1 MKKRLFALACL
12 ILCLCSGCG
21 KTQMSSSELTARQ
34 PKIIFGIDGNTEEP
48 EDPINRTGSGAH
60 DLGYPEEISSLLAY
74 RLEQYKDEPDTLFWV
89 KATPGYSSEED
100 QVLAL
105 WKSDP
110 GLKEK
115 NAQFYEEPAWELDDY
130 STPYR
135 CLFALWDRETILNFV
150 QNPPEQEG
158 FSYDFRLE
166 LSHDL
171 ADPVS
176 KYMDDRFY
184 CLYAGAS
191 DTDLLP
197 INLVLSKLDPEDSL
211 KNVSYQQ
218 YLEQVEQIFKTLPES
233 KFSMVSGSSGYCVCY
248 VDSIS
253 RYDKDYKIWTGPR
266 RSSAIVGGNV
276 IGIKYTDGSFTY
288 SGNMIDYFPY
298 SADNEK
304 KIFPMSSPHD
314 EVMKNIN
321 DLKENH
327 EADHE
332 SDGRFRCT
340 LEEFYVDR
348 TEHYSVIWSKAQLKS
363 FLASNPFPE
372 YDLHLYSLYN
382 SSDNEIKAY
391 AKKVCVPEYYEQ

>member
-1 MKKRLFALACL
+1 MKKRLFVLACL

-21 KTQMSSSELTARQ
+21 KTQISSSEQTARQ
-34 PKIIFGIDGNTEEP
+34 PKIIFGTEYTGTEE
-48 EDPINRTGSGAH
+48 DPVDRTGSGAL

-74 RLEQYKDEPDTLFWV
+74 RLEQYKNEPDTLFWV
-89 KATPGYSSEED
+89 KATPGYSSDAD

-115 NAQFYEEPAWELDDY
+115 NAQFYEEPEFELNLDLT
-130 STPYR
+130 SR
-135 CLFALWDRETILNFV
+135 LHRLFALWDRETILDFV
-150 QNPPEQEG
+150 QNPPKQEG

-197 INLVLSKLDPEDSL
+197 INLILNKYAPEDSL
-211 KNVSYQQ
+211 KSVSYQQ
-218 YLEQVEQIFKTLPES
+218 YLEQLEQRFKMLPES
-233 KFSMVSGSSGYCVCY
+233 KYTTVLGSSEYSVCY
-248 VDSIS
+248 IDSVS
-253 RYDKDYKIWTGPR
+253 EYNRHEKTWSNPLRLGARTG
-266 RSSAIVGGNV
+266 GGFV
-276 IGIKYTDGSFTY
+276 RMKHTDDSFTY
-288 SGNMIDYFPY
+288 SANTKDYFSY
-298 SADNEK
+298 SADTEK
-304 KIFPMSSPHD
+304 KIFPMSSPQE
-314 EVMKNIN
+314 EVMKTIKY
-321 DLKENH
+321 LKENH

-340 LEEFYVDR
+340 LEEFYIEQI
-348 TEHYSVIWSKAQLKS
+348 EHYSVIWTKAQLKS
-363 FLASNPFPE
+363 FLASNLFPE

-382 SSDNEIKAY
+382 SIDNEVIAY
-391 AKKVCVPEYYEQ
+391 AKQVCVPEYYEQ